1 MINRFLVKHSLQKY
15 MILLIVSLA
24 LFMEALD
31 TTIINTAIPAMSQ
44 SLNVNPIDLKVALIS
59 YLLSLA
65 IFIPIS
71 GWIADKFGIKRIFIS
86 AIFIFIFS
94 SFWCGMARNLFEL
107 VIARSLQG
115 FGGALALPVGR
126 LIILRTFARYD
137 MITAMSKVAIVAA
150 LGTMLGP
157 LFGGLITH
165 YFSWRWIFWINVP
178 VGLLAIVFAY
188 YWIVDELPKKV
199 KPLDK
204 IGFLLFGGSLAGFT
218 FGLSAFSE
226 STLPQSFALFITGNS
241 FLLLLCYI
249 WHSRR
254 RKYPVVKTE
263 LLRIRTFRV
272 SVIGNLFSR
281 LGFGGVPFLV
291 PLLLQIGLHYPA
303 QISGMLLAPVAL
315 GIMLVKPFSLRLLR
329 LFGYRKLLVG
339 NTLLL
344 GLSISIFY
352 FVNSQT
358 SLYVIGGLT
367 FLFGFLISLQYGG
380 MNSLAY
386 SGIEP
391 DDLSP
396 ATSII
401 STLQQLAQSFGVAI
415 SAFFLRYFAAN
426 QPEFSLTVTVF
437 HATFLVMGAIT
448 LFSAFI
454 FMGLKGDD
462 GGKMIEAH

>member
-1 MINRFLVKHSLQKY
+1 MINRFLVKHSLQKH

-31 TTIINTAIPAMSQ
+31 TTIINTAIPAMSK

-86 AIFIFIFS
+86 AIFIFILS
-94 SFWCGMARNLFEL
+94 SFWCGIARNLLEL

-137 MITAMSKVAIVAA
+137 MITVMSRVAIVAA

-157 LFGGLITH
+157 LFGGFITH
-165 YFSWRWIFWINVP
+165 YFSWRWIFWINIP
-178 VGLLAIVFAY
+178 VGLLAIAFAY
-188 YWIVDELPKKV
+188 YWIVDEPPKKV
-199 KPLDK
+199 NPLDK
-204 IGFLLFGGSLAGFT
+204 IGFILFGGSLAGFT

-226 STLPQSFALFITGNS
+226 STLPQSFALFMTGNS
-241 FLLLLCYI
+241 CLLLLCYI

-329 LFGYRKLLVG
+329 WFGYRKLLVG

-344 GLSISIFY
+344 GVSISVFY
-352 FVNSQT
+352 FVNNQT
-358 SLYVIGGLT
+358 SMYVIGGLT

-386 SGIEP
+386 SEIEP
-391 DDLSP
+391 DDLSS

-401 STLQQLAQSFGVAI
+401 SMLQQLAQSFGVAV
-415 SAFFLRYFAAN
+415 SAFFLRYFSASE
-426 QPEFSLTVTVF
+426 PEFSLTTTVF
-437 HATFLVMGAIT
+437 HTTFLVMGAIT
-448 LFSAFI
+448 LLSAFI
-454 FMGLKGDD
+454 FMGLKEED
-462 GGKMIEAH
+462 GGRMIEAH